1 MMKTSAVSGKGSINI
16 IYGCAG
22 MMILSFIMAG
32 TTVSGTAS
40 PFNAVLAGTLPPAY
54 STAVLTGS
62 LIFYF
67 FTGNI
72 VDSLAM
78 IGALT
83 MTVVS
88 RWIFDNE
95 TPVFKALA
103 SLVCMLASSSAV
115 ILSAGIEQPSGFA
128 VHICMSV
135 LTSIAVYFFSDVLD
149 SGIKTIQISGS
160 KGCSYAVVCILLIT
174 ALTSLN
180 IWKFNIGRIFGVFL
194 ILSAA
199 AEYRQFG
206 GALCGIFTTCGT
218 MLCSAVTGAATLFFA
233 AAGLITG
240 FFSEFNR
247 IIFGIFFMAVN
258 ILGILLIGVTDNSLG
273 MLFDTA
279 AGTLLF
285 WIVPKNA
292 LKAYFP
298 DDKNDDINPVRLT
311 SSRID
316 LTARSLAEIR
326 KDTQNI
332 IKILEKSDCSS
343 ADRNIRAAVLKEKQY
358 MLFSQMHLAE
368 EMLSGLCRG
377 MNENIRYDRRNTDII
392 KHFLNDR
399 KIKYNSA
406 AAYKNSAGR
415 IFIEICC
422 DNIISFDCKSF
433 INEFSEMFLRKFE
446 YSARQMYQGEYII
459 SFSERTSY
467 SVNCFSAQCSACED
481 EPSGDTAASFEDSFG
496 NTYLVISDGM
506 GSGSL
511 AAVDSKITVSLFRRF
526 ITGGIDTLTAVD
538 MVNSIMLSKSS
549 DESFATLDI
558 ARINLD
564 TGELTLIKSGA
575 SATLIKHDDSVIM
588 VNASTFPV
596 GIINETKPFVK
607 KFSFSKGDS
616 IVMLSDGVSD
626 KSYQYIKTLMLEDDS
641 EQERV
646 PERICDNAK
655 KFFSG
660 RRDDITVLTAKLTA
674 Q

>member
-1 MMKTSAVSGKGSINI
+1 MI
-16 IYGCAG
+16 
-22 MMILSFIMAG
+22 ILSFIMAG
-32 TTVSGTAS
+32 TSVSGTAS
-40 PFNAVLAGTLPPAY
+40 PFNAVLAGTLSPAY

-95 TPVFKALA
+95 TPVFKAVV
-103 SLVCMLASSSAV
+103 SFVCMIASSSAV

-128 VHICMSV
+128 VHICMGI
-135 LTSIAVYFFSDVLD
+135 LTAISVYFFSDVLD
-149 SGIKTIQISGS
+149 SGIRTIQISGS

-180 IWKFNIGRIFGVFL
+180 VWKFNIGRIFGVFL

-199 AEYRQFG
+199 AEYRQSG

-218 MLCSAVTGAATLFFA
+218 MLCSAGKGVATVFFA

-247 IIFGIFFMAVN
+247 IIFGVFFIAVN
-258 ILGILLIGVTDNSLG
+258 ILGILIIGVTENSLG

-285 WIVPKNA
+285 WIIPQSF
-292 LKAYFP
+292 LKGYFP
-298 DDKNDDINPVRLT
+298 NDKNDDINPVRLT

-316 LTARSLAEIR
+316 MTARSLAEIR

-332 IKILEKSDCSS
+332 IRILEKSDS
-343 ADRNIRAAVLKEKQY
+343 RNIKSAVLREKQH
-358 MLFSQMHLAE
+358 MLFSQMQLAE

-377 MNENIRYDRRNTDII
+377 MNENIHYDRRNTDII

-399 KIKYNSA
+399 RIQYSSA
-406 AAYKNSAGR
+406 AAYRNSAGR
-415 IFIEICC
+415 IFIEFCC
-422 DNIISFDCKSF
+422 DNITSLNCKAVMK
-433 INEFSEMFLRKFE
+433 ELSEMFLKQFE
-446 YSARQMYQGEYII
+446 YSAKQIYQGGYII
-459 SFSERTSY
+459 SFSEKTSFA
-467 SVNCFSAQCSACED
+467 VNCFAAQCSACDD
-481 EPSGDTAASFEDSFG
+481 EPSGDTAVCFEDSFG

-506 GSGSL
+506 GSGNL

-538 MVNSIMLSKSS
+538 MINSIMLSKSS

-558 ARINLD
+558 AKINLD

-575 SATLIKHDDSVIM
+575 SATLIKHDDSVMM

-607 KFSFSKGDS
+607 KFSFGQGDS

-626 KSYQYIKTLMLEDDS
+626 KSYQYIKTLMLENDS
-641 EQERV
+641 ELNKV

-660 RRDDITVLTAKLTA
+660 RRDDITVLTAKLTVR
-674 Q
+674 